1 MRNVFWP
8 LAGTTTMQTVTAM
21 MFLTVPVLA
30 PAMADDVGFQPSHIG
45 LYTALVFL
53 GAMPV
58 SLVMGALTSRFGALR
73 VMQVGM
79 VLSAC
84 SLAASTSGILIL
96 VLVCGVVLGLGYGPN
111 TPGAS
116 HILARVAKP
125 KDLALVF
132 SIKQSGAPMG
142 GFLAGIIVPL
152 VVLNS
157 GGGSG
162 GGGWR
167 EALLVSAALGIAAA
181 ILVQPLRAKAD
192 DDRQPGR
199 RLSVHG
205 VWQQLRLLASHAPLR
220 RLTFASFIFAEAQS
234 CVFAFLVTY
243 LVDHVG
249 LDLVRAGMAF
259 AAMNLIGVGARIFWG
274 WIAGRF
280 VRSAYVLAGLG
291 VASALSVILVAQFES
306 DWPYWGLIT
315 IAAAVGA
322 TAASWNGVFLAEITR
337 VAPKG
342 QISAATGG
350 SIFFTYF
357 GLVVGPTMFSAT
369 IYLSGG
375 YHVGFYAIAVAVL
388 LAALL
393 ILPRRDKVS
402 GGVNS

>member
-1 MRNVFWP
+1 MRPVLRPDILWP

-30 PAMADDVGFQPSHIG
+30 PAMAADVGFQPGHVG
-45 LYTALVFL
+45 FYTALVFL

-73 VMQVGM
+73 IMQIGM

-84 SLAASTSGILIL
+84 SLAASTAGILAL
-96 VLVCGVVLGLGYGPN
+96 VLACGVVLGLGYGPN

-132 SIKQSGAPMG
+132 SIKQSGAPLG
-142 GFLAGIIVPL
+142 GFLAGIVVPFIVL
-152 VVLNS
+152 S
-157 GGGSG
+157 S
-162 GGGWR
+162 GWR
-167 EALLVSAALGIAAA
+167 EALMVSAALGIATA

-199 RLSVHG
+199 RLSVQG
-205 VWQQLRLLASHAPLR
+205 VWRQLHLLASHAPLR
-220 RLTFASFIFAEAQS
+220 RLTTASFIFAGVQS
-234 CVFAFLVTY
+234 CLFAFLVTY

-249 LDLVRAGMAF
+249 LDLIRAGVAYS
-259 AAMNLIGVGARIFWG
+259 AMHLIGVDARIFWG
-274 WIAGRF
+274 WIADRF

-291 VASALSVILVAQFES
+291 VASALSVILVAQFQS
-306 DWPYWGLIT
+306 DWPYAGLLAV
-315 IAAAVGA
+315 AAAVGA
-322 TAASWNGVFLAEITR
+322 TAASWNGVFLAEIAR
-337 VAPKG
+337 VAPQG

-357 GLVVGPTMFSAT
+357 GLVVGPTLFSAT
-369 IYLSGG
+369 VYLSGG
-375 YHVGFYAIAVAVL
+375 YHLGFYAIAGAVL

-393 ILPRRDKVS
+393 IWPRRDKVS
-402 GGVNS
+402 GSANSA